1 MSAYNPY
8 ASGHGQQ
15 PDAMQQIDMS
25 TNGRIMPQASPLN
38 AMAGHSLDDIVSQNA
53 TLMRRQSMPQGFHSG
68 QQQQQ
73 QQQQQSQQ
81 TQPMDTDDP
90 RRMSMMEFTGTS
102 PTGPLESYQ
111 FSLPNSEMVDAT
123 AYMAASQANP
133 AMQSRQASSG
143 GPDMVIDNGFAPTSS
158 YMPMMP
164 STSSFQSPAHLSN
177 MDMDLNSPYINTPM
191 HMSSLGYNSPSIDRP
206 VPMYSHNSYHGM
218 MASPHHTSVPSHMYA
233 QTSDASGNTNPPKR
247 PTLENSHSRSSNS
260 QTMQTTHHQSRQPT
274 PQRQNS
280 RQPPQNQRSNSGF
293 KAQPQHP
300 VPGSRQDVGMD
311 RGRNLDAEAGKTPD
325 PSKYNPNNQGFNW
338 PTPEGLSNP
347 QCSRTDL
354 KLTPPQVDGHLR

>member
-8 ASGHGQQ
+8 ASGHTQQ
-15 PDAMQQIDMS
+15 GDSMQQIDMP
-25 TNGRIMPQASPLN
+25 TNGQI
-38 AMAGHSLDDIVSQNA
+38 MAGHSLDDIVSRNA
-53 TLMRRQSMPQGFHSG
+53 TLMRRQSMPQGFHPG

-81 TQPMDTDDP
+81 SQQSQPMDTDDP

-111 FSLPNSEMVDAT
+111 FSIPNSEMVDAT

-133 AMQSRQASSG
+133 AMLSRQSSAG
-143 GPDMVIDNGFAPTSS
+143 GPDMAIDNGFAPPTSF
-158 YMPMMP
+158 MPMMP
-164 STSSFQSPAHLSN
+164 PTSSFQSPAHLSN

-191 HMSSLGYNSPSIDRP
+191 HMSSIGYNSPNIDRP
-206 VPMYSHNSYHGM
+206 ALMYSHNSYHGM
-218 MASPHHTSVPSHMYA
+218 MTSPHHTSVPSHLYA
-233 QTSDASGNTNPPKR
+233 QSSDASGNPPPPKR
-247 PTLENSHSRSSNS
+247 PSLENSHSRSSNS
-260 QTMQTTHHQSRQPT
+260 QIVQTTHQQPRQPT

-280 RQPPQNQRSNSGF
+280 RQPQSQRQHSTF
-293 KAQPQHP
+293 KAQPQNP

-311 RGRNLDAEAGKTPD
+311 RGRNLDAEAGRPPD
-325 PSKYNPNNQGFNW
+325 ASKYNPNNQGFDW

-347 QCSRTDL
+347 
-354 KLTPPQVDGHLR
+354 